1 MEVLDLFFNSL
12 NPTIRML
19 NKESN
24 TCGFNLVEEIQL
36 VEIHERMTKM
46 TYVTNWLDQ
55 RKMI

>member
-1 MEVLDLFFNSL
+1 
-12 NPTIRML
+12 ML